1 MRKTRKKRSWKRLKW
16 LLGFAAAVL
25 VAILGWYLGKGDQPE
40 AHNTS
45 EEDRITRVIILG
57 VDRRAD
63 DVGRSDTLMVA
74 SVREEDGKGALLSLP
89 RDTRVAIKGYGYDKL
104 NHAYAYGGHELSQS
118 TVEQLIGVPIDRYII
133 IDTKAFERIVDA
145 VGGVDI
151 DVEKRM
157 YYEDPWD
164 DDGGLVID
172 LYPGEQHMDGDHAIQ
187 YVRYRDGEGDI
198 GRIKRQQKF
207 MKAILSRVLSPDI
220 LPKLPAVAE
229 EIKGAVETDMSLK
242 ELISF
247 ASVLESVREKG
258 LDTEML
264 PGKPAYLADVS
275 YWMPDVVAIR
285 RLVVENMNVKVTP
298 EMLAAAERAAREY
311 EANQPKD
318 MQVLDSVDLK
328 KDNDDKERSD
338 KKDSE
343 LKPEERKDKD
353 KDKDKDKKERED
365 KEKKADEKDQKPLKP
380 EEISVLVINSS
391 GINGAGAEVA
401 DVLRKKGFIISS
413 VETGKTSSWEHTTI
427 STSSQNTDLFYGMPF
442 PCLIMDDGGRN
453 QAVVNIGLDYNGKR

>member
-1 MRKTRKKRSWKRLKW
+1 MRKTRRKRSFKRLKL
-16 LLGFAAAVL
+16 LLGFAAVML
-25 VAILGWYLGKGDQPE
+25 VAVLGWYLGKGDQLG
-40 AHNTS
+40 AQNTS

-74 SVREEDGKGALLSLP
+74 SIRQEDDMGALLSLP

-118 TVEQLIGVPIDRYII
+118 TVEQLIGVPIDRYIL

-164 DDGGLVID
+164 DNGGLVID

-207 MKAILSRVLSPDI
+207 MKALLARVLSPDI

-229 EIKGAVETDMSLK
+229 EIKGAVETDMSMK

-247 ASVLESVREKG
+247 ASILEAVRSHG
-258 LDTEML
+258 LKTEML

-275 YWMPDVVAIR
+275 YWMPDVVATR
-285 RLVVENMNVKVTP
+285 RMVVEDMNVNVTP

-318 MQVLDSVDLK
+318 MQVMASVDMK
-328 KDNDDKERSD
+328 KDDDDKN
-338 KKDSE
+338 
-343 LKPEERKDKD
+343 L
-353 KDKDKDKKERED
+353 
-365 KEKKADEKDQKPLKP
+365 KPLKP

-401 DVLRKKGFIISS
+401 DVLRKKGFVISS

-427 STSSQNTDLFYGMPF
+427 TTSSQNTDLFYGMPF
-442 PCLIMDDGGRN
+442 QCLIMDGGGRN
-453 QAVVNIGLDYNGKR
+453 QAVVNIGLDYDRKR

>member
-1 MRKTRKKRSWKRLKW
+1 MRKTRRKRSFKRLKL
-16 LLGFAAAVL
+16 LLGFAAVML
-25 VAILGWYLGKGDQPE
+25 VAVLGWYLGKGDQLG
-40 AHNTS
+40 AQNTS

-74 SVREEDGKGALLSLP
+74 SIRQEDDTGALLSLP

-118 TVEQLIGVPIDRYII
+118 TVEQLIGVPIDRYIL

-164 DDGGLVID
+164 DNGGLLID

-207 MKAILSRVLSPDI
+207 MKALLARVLSPDI

-229 EIKGAVETDMSLK
+229 EIKGAVETDMSMK

-247 ASVLESVREKG
+247 ASILEAVRSHG
-258 LDTEML
+258 LKTEML

-275 YWMPDVVAIR
+275 YWMPDVVATR
-285 RLVVENMNVKVTP
+285 RMVVEDMNVNVTP

-318 MQVLDSVDLK
+318 MQVMASVDMK
-328 KDNDDKERSD
+328 KDDDDKN
-338 KKDSE
+338 
-343 LKPEERKDKD
+343 L
-353 KDKDKDKKERED
+353 
-365 KEKKADEKDQKPLKP
+365 KPLKP

-401 DVLRKKGFIISS
+401 DVLRKKGFVISS

-427 STSSQNTDLFYGMPF
+427 TTSSQNTDLFYGMPF
-442 PCLIMDDGGRN
+442 QCLIMDGGGRN
-453 QAVVNIGLDYNGKR
+453 QAVVNIGLDYDRKR

>member
-1 MRKTRKKRSWKRLKW
+1 M
-16 LLGFAAAVL
+16 GFAAVML
-25 VAILGWYLGKGDQPE
+25 VAVLGWYLGKGDQLG
-40 AHNTS
+40 AQNTS

-74 SVREEDGKGALLSLP
+74 SIRQEDDTGALLSLP

-118 TVEQLIGVPIDRYII
+118 TVEQLIGVPIDRYIL

-164 DDGGLVID
+164 DNGGLVID

-207 MKAILSRVLSPDI
+207 MKALLARVLSPDI

-229 EIKGAVETDMSLK
+229 EIKGAVETDMSMK

-247 ASVLESVREKG
+247 ASILEAVRSHG
-258 LDTEML
+258 LKTEML

-275 YWMPDVVAIR
+275 YWMPDVVATR
-285 RLVVENMNVKVTP
+285 RMVVEDMNVNVTP

-318 MQVLDSVDLK
+318 MQVMASVDMK
-328 KDNDDKERSD
+328 KDDDGKN
-338 KKDSE
+338 
-343 LKPEERKDKD
+343 L
-353 KDKDKDKKERED
+353 
-365 KEKKADEKDQKPLKP
+365 KPLKP

-401 DVLRKKGFIISS
+401 DVLRKKGFVISS

-427 STSSQNTDLFYGMPF
+427 TTSSQNTDLFYGMPF
-442 PCLIMDDGGRN
+442 QCLIMDGGGRN
-453 QAVVNIGLDYNGKR
+453 QAVVNIGLDYDRKR

>member
-1 MRKTRKKRSWKRLKW
+1 MRKTRKKRSWKRVKW
-16 LLGFAAAVL
+16 LFGFAAVVL
-25 VAILGWYLGKGDQPE
+25 VALLGWYLGKDDKPG

-45 EEDRITRVIILG
+45 EEDKITRVIILG

-74 SVREEDGKGALLSLP
+74 SIREEDGKGALLSLP
-89 RDTRVAIKGYGYDKL
+89 RDTRVAIKDHGYDKL
-104 NHAYAYGGHELSQS
+104 NHAYAYGGHELSRS
-118 TVEQLIGVPIDRYII
+118 TVEELIGVPIDRYVL

-164 DDGGLVID
+164 DNGGLVID

-207 MKAILSRVLSPDI
+207 MKALLARVLSPDI
-220 LPKLPAVAE
+220 LSKLPAVVE

-242 ELISF
+242 ELVSF
-247 ASVLESVREKG
+247 ASVLETVRSHG
-258 LDTEML
+258 LETEML

-275 YWMPDVVAIR
+275 YWMPNVVAIR
-285 RLVVENMNVKVTP
+285 KMIVEDMNVKVTP

-328 KDNDDKERSD
+328 KDNDDKERGGN
-338 KKDSE
+338 KDSE
-343 LKPEERKDKD
+343 LNPEERKDKV
-353 KDKDKDKKERED
+353 KDKKERE
-365 KEKKADEKDQKPLKP
+365 EKDNKADEKDMKPLKP

-401 DVLRKKGFIISS
+401 DVLRKKGFVISS

-427 STSSQNTDLFYGMPF
+427 TTSTQNTDLFYGMPF
-442 PCLIMDDGGRN
+442 PCLIMDGGGKN